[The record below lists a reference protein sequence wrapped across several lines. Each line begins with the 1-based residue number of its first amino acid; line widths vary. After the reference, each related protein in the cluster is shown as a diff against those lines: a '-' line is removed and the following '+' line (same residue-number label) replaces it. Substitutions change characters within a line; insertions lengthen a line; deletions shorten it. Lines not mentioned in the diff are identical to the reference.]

1 MKTEIK
7 SHYDNLAAI
16 YEDLWTYSE
25 DFVFTISKQII
36 EQLELKE
43 SDILVDYG
51 CGTGIYS
58 KAILKQKNLQKIF
71 YN

>member
-25 DFVFTISKQII
+25 DFVFTI
-36 EQLELKE
+36 
-43 SDILVDYG
+43 V
-51 CGTGIYS
+51 
-58 KAILKQKNLQKIF
+58 
-71 YN
+71 